1 MFEYYVINA
10 MVTVSAVIFLCGART
25 MVITAKIKELQYMAK
40 FDQIFA
46 LSLLILATNL
56 IAKGLCRLLAR
67 RKTTSGA
74 FALLI
79 NKLKRKEKSSHAA
92 L

>member
-1 MFEYYVINA
+1 
-10 MVTVSAVIFLCGART
+10 
-25 MVITAKIKELQYMAK
+25 MAK